1 MGRRLLRRR
10 SRRAA
15 VVILVVGLIGASIWF
30 VASRTSDDEASG
42 PPPGCHVSLDSET
55 YTFGVEQ
62 TAHATTIA
70 AVGKRMGMPDHAV
83 TVAIATALQESRLHN
98 LDHGDRDSL
107 GLFQQR
113 PSQGW
118 GSPGE
123 VMTPH
128 YAAGVF
134 FQRLAGVEGWD
145 TLPVTTAAQLVQRSA
160 APEAYGKWE
169 HQARALAQATTSE
182 IAAGLTCRLDAVPAA
197 ESTAPL
203 RLSIARELGS
213 PALEVPVP
221 DARGWTVATWLVAH
235 SADFGITSVTYS
247 GQLWTP
253 SAGRWLAY
261 GGPPDAVVRVSQ
273 EPT

>member
-1 MGRRLLRRR
+1 MYRRLFRRR
-10 SRRAA
+10 RWDVAG
-15 VVILVVGLIGASIWF
+15 VVLVVVLIGAYIAF
-30 VASRTSDDEASG
+30 VVHKGGKHADAA
-42 PPPGCHVSLDSET
+42 PPGCRVSLDSTT

-123 VMTPH
+123 VMTPY

-134 FQRLAGVEGWD
+134 FERLAGVDGWQS
-145 TLPVTTAAQLVQRSA
+145 LPVMTAAQHVQRSA
-160 APEAYGKWE
+160 VPHAYGKWE
-169 HQARALAQATTSE
+169 HQARALAQVWTTS
-182 IAAGLTCRLDAVPAA
+182 T
-197 ESTAPL
+197 
-203 RLSIARELGS
+203 
-213 PALEVPVP
+213 
-221 DARGWTVATWLVAH
+221 
-235 SADFGITSVTYS
+235 
-247 GQLWTP
+247 
-253 SAGRWLAY
+253 GRWLAY
-261 GGPPDAVVRVSQ
+261 GGPPDAVVRVSHD
-273 EPT
+273 PA